1 MFINDS
7 VCVLFLADGCLVTT
21 AGGSELWF
29 HSVLGFKFPQQQS
42 LTTLKTMLHHFVIE
56 SE

>member
-7 VCVLFLADGCLVTT
+7 ACVFFKADGCLVTT

-29 HSVLGFKFPQQQS
+29 HSVLGFKFSQQQS
-42 LTTLKTMLHHFVIE
+42 MITEETMFHNSIEE